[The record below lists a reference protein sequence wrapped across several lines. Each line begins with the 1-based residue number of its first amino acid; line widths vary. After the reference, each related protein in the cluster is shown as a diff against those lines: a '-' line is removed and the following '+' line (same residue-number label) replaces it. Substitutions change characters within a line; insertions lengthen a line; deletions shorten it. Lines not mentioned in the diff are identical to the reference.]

1 MRISDWSSDVCS
13 SDLISAGGGV
23 FSRSQKS
30 IPLSPEVKLLLDI
43 PDDELEPTQLISA
56 ILKAPADLLWF
67 GGIGTFV
74 KAAAENNADVGD
86 PANDRLRVDGEQL
99 RAKVVGEGA
108 HLGVTQAGRIA
119 YALHENGRAHV
130 RTPVTNAPIV

>member
-1 MRISDWSSDVCS
+1 M
-13 SDLISAGGGV
+13 
-23 FSRSQKS
+23 
-30 IPLSPEVKLLLDI
+30 LLLDI

-56 ILKAPADLLWF
+56 MLKAPADLLWF

-86 PANDRLRVDGEQL
+86 PTNDRLRVDGEQL

-108 HLGVTQAGRIA
+108 NMGVTQAGDRKSVVKGKRVSVRVALGGCRIIKKKIK
-119 YALHENGRAHV
+119 
-130 RTPVTNAPIV
+130 TT

>member
-1 MRISDWSSDVCS
+1 M
-13 SDLISAGGGV
+13 
-23 FSRSQKS
+23 
-30 IPLSPEVKLLLDI
+30 LLLDI

-108 HLGVTQAGRIA
+108 NLGVTKAGRIA
-119 YALHENGRAHV
+119 YAFHGGRIHTDFIDNRSEVGRVGYDCVSACSYRCSPSH
-130 RTPVTNAPIV
+130 